1 MSWFKILADTYDNV
15 SDIVGIPDEKGNIL
29 LPLNHTT
36 KSNSDVG
43 IIIDC
48 DGRFRGADPSKLTI
62 LIPCTEDS
70 ESRSGKAN
78 FPHPLHD
85 QIEYLSTDET
95 KREKYLLQLS
105 RWSDLHPKVEA
116 VHRYLL
122 KTL

>member
-70 ESRSGKAN
+70 ESRSGKSN
-78 FPHPLHD
+78 FTQTLQH
-85 QIEYLSTDET
+85 QI
-95 KREKYLLQLS
+95 
-105 RWSDLHPKVEA
+105 
-116 VHRYLL
+116 
-122 KTL
+122 